1 MISVELSQKEL
12 ETIIAGL
19 RERENRMYRDSEL
32 YRDQGNKM
40 AQMDCIEEWR
50 NAQHLRERLQEIKNK

>member
-12 ETIIAGL
+12 EAVIAGL

-40 AQMDCIEEWR
+40 AQMDCLHEMHTAEHIR
-50 NAQHLRERLQEIKNK
+50 KRLQEIKNK